1 MKHDNKIEFPLFL
14 RSIEEK
20 KISYNKDEAIAFL
33 KNQLDGNLLQFHY
46 IITSSD
52 VFTNFSR
59 HSYNYRRK

>member
-1 MKHDNKIEFPLFL
+1 MVTNIAILKNIK
-14 RSIEEK
+14 
-20 KISYNKDEAIAFL
+20 AIAFL